1 LTEEKMTLIEHL
13 DELRKRAIRILIGA
27 FIGTI
32 VGYYCYD
39 LWILNLLKG
48 PLDSL
53 GGVSDN
59 PFVFNNPLLTFLKQ
73 PSDKAQNLRLDL
85 HFIGPLEVFMMKLNV
100 SFFAGMLMA
109 SPYIFY
115 QVWAFVA
122 TGLTEKERKLVRILV
137 PVSVILFFIGC
148 LFAYFMVLPVALY
161 FLVVVSANGLV
172 PMLVISKYVS
182 LVVICCAAFGI
193 VFEIPLI
200 ILFLTRIGIV
210 SPMFLAEKRKYAILL
225 MITLAAILTPTTDV
239 VNLALMSV
247 PMIVLYEISIW
258 LSRMAWRRRQNRQMT
273 G

>member
-1 LTEEKMTLIEHL
+1 MTEEKMTLIDHL

-48 PLDSL
+48 PLDAL

-59 PFVFNNPLLTFLKQ
+59 PFVFNNPLLQFLKQ
-73 PSDKAQNLRLDL
+73 PADQAQNLRLDL
-85 HFIGPLEVFMMKLNV
+85 HFIGPLEVFMMKLKV
-100 SFFAGMLMA
+100 SFFAGILMA

-122 TGLTEKERKLVRILV
+122 AGLTEKERKMVNVFV
-137 PVSVILFFIGC
+137 PASVILFFIGC
-148 LFAYFMVLPVALY
+148 AFAYFLVLPVTLY
-161 FLVVVSANGLV
+161 FLVVVCANGLV
-172 PMLVISKYVS
+172 PMLIISKYVT
-182 LVVICCAAFGI
+182 LVVVCCAAFGI

-200 ILFLTRIGIV
+200 ILFLTKLGIV
-210 SPMFLAEKRKYAILL
+210 SPMFLAQKRKYAILV
-225 MITLAAILTPTTDV
+225 MVTLAAILTPTTDV

-247 PMIVLYEISIW
+247 PMIVLYETSIW
-258 LSRMAWRRRQNRQMT
+258 LSRLAWRRRQARSTT